1 MRVQRRDC
9 GVGNAFAFALALDTR
24 LGTLGSVF
32 DRNETGSADSLW
44 SFSPSQGDAMQTAP
58 SDNKN
63 LEFSAKDDL
72 GWSHLIADRIF
83 LTFTVWSLLSSS
95 RRRFSDFASE
105 EGGKGTASHISSRR
119 KQHIS
124 RNASEPKKKTRNSV
138 EKQNVISSERVARP

>member
-72 GWSHLIADRIF
+72 GWSHLMADSHLLDIHCLFSAFIF
-83 LTFTVWSLLSSS
+83 STS
-95 RRRFSDFASE
+95 FSGFV
-105 EGGKGTASHISSRR
+105 
-119 KQHIS
+119 
-124 RNASEPKKKTRNSV
+124 SV
-138 EKQNVISSERVARP
+138 ESGKRTAFAHQLKTEATQHAERVRGKKRLETP